1 MSILG
6 YFAEERLPF
15 LMEVAYRTAADRK
28 GGHLAQ
34 QANGQLILREL
45 AQCPPNEVGDFQNI
59 ERYPFFNT
67 NNLWLHLPT
76 LHRVLEERDGVLGL
90 PMIRNEKAIDPTRP
104 ETPAIYQLETAMGS
118 AIAVFEGAQA
128 MRVPRSRFVP
138 VKTSGD
144 LLVLMSDV
152 YVLNEEFAIQLSPQ
166 RHAGPPRRP
175 PLVELDASN
184 YQRISDMQLRFPYG
198 APSLLNCTRLTIN
211 GDIRFGRNVVLEGD
225 VLLSS
230 NGAGPVHI
238 GDGECIIGERQ
249 QILEH
254 H

>member
-15 LMEVAYRTAADRK
+15 LMEVAYRTARRSQGRSSGSTGQWPA
-28 GGHLAQ
+28 HLARIGAMPAQ
-34 QANGQLILREL
+34 RSRRFSRYRTLSILQHEQSL
-45 AQCPPNEVGDFQNI
+45 APPADAA
-59 ERYPFFNT
+59 
-67 NNLWLHLPT
+67 
-76 LHRVLEERDGVLGL
+76 RVLEERDGVLGL
-90 PMIRNEKAIDPTRP
+90 PLIRNEKPIDPTRP

-138 VKTSGD
+138 VKTSND

-152 YVLNEEFAIQLSPQ
+152 YVLNEDFAIQLSPQ

-175 PLVELDASN
+175 PLVELDARN
-184 YQRISDMQLRFPYG
+184 YQLISDMQLRFPYG
-198 APSLLNCTRLTIN
+198 APSLLNCTRLTID